1 MKLSKILIILGIIS
15 VMMPTIAIFIHI
27 LSFEY
32 LNLFDV
38 INYDFGKDIL
48 SVSLWFVLLGL
59 LVTCIE
65 D

>member
-1 MKLSKILIILGIIS
+1 MILIILGIIS

-48 SVSLWFVLLGL
+48 SVSLWFVLLSL